1 MGSTCSPSFFALL
14 MITIIITYLQLLS
27 IDSCYH
33 STGGCHSNVRIGGFP
48 LGATSNFLKFSPNFP
63 YVQYKKS
70 SHKTA
75 LPTNA
80 IALFFTLLVL
90 SLLLHFITILN
101 LVSSYSIDRNSSIG
115 SNLSTIISFPFIL
128 PITSINIYN
137 LQLIYLTVPC
147 NF

>member
-1 MGSTCSPSFFALL
+1 MGLPFKCSDWG
-14 MITIIITYLQLLS
+14 I
-27 IDSCYH
+27 
-33 STGGCHSNVRIGGFP
+33 P
-48 LGATSNFLKFSPNFP
+48 LGATSNFLKFSLNFP
-63 YVQYKKS
+63 YAQYKKS

-75 LPTNA
+75 LPTSA

-101 LVSSYSIDRNSSIG
+101 LVSSYSIDRYSSIG

-137 LQLIYLTVPC
+137 LQLIYLTVPY